1 MQISMHIVYL
11 NAYFPVRPTKQNI
24 EHKIDIYCG
33 SHPDSSLTSFLWG
46 QPWVIEKVRFL
57 RLPMIHTYGK
67 RYVLIRSYVS
77 IYCGKIAIY
86 HIVIIMVLLNCLQY
100 TRWYISNIS
109 PLYPRLII
117 VSSLR
122 LAAPGVGVQ
131 TLLQYGESI
140 IIEYKQGLILSHL
153 GRVYPSHLF
162 GVSVTVCSNNQLQTI
177 RKTKR
182 LSQFQFFIFVRF
194 NPFNP
199 YAQERNDVTDVALFL
214 C

>member
-1 MQISMHIVYL
+1 M
-11 NAYFPVRPTKQNI
+11 
-24 EHKIDIYCG
+24 
-33 SHPDSSLTSFLWG
+33 
-46 QPWVIEKVRFL
+46 
-57 RLPMIHTYGK
+57 
-67 RYVLIRSYVS
+67 IRSHVS

-117 VSSLR
+117 VSSLC
-122 LAAPGVGVQ
+122 LAAPGVGVR

-140 IIEYKQGLILSHL
+140 IIEYKQSLILSHL
-153 GRVYPSHLF
+153 GRVYPGHLF
-162 GVSVTVCSNNQLQTI
+162 GVSVTVCSNNQLQTTRTI

-182 LSQFQFFIFVRF
+182 LSQFQFFIISFFVRF

-199 YAQERNDVTDVALFL
+199 YAQERNRCNDVTDVALFL